1 MCKIFAILAAA
12 VIFTHA
18 ARTEP
23 YQSPVECN
31 YELHHLANEYYVLLG
46 YTYAINGYK
55 EDSDRAFLQVQTYPH
70 ETAEIEAYLRELRKK
85 GDGFKTLESEN
96 SYLLGRIQSKLSE
109 YDAKL
114 SDCLKNNKKIKK
126 HLRDLQEQQVKNL
139 FLLEK

>member
-12 VIFTHA
+12 VNFIHA

-23 YQSPVECN
+23 YQSPVECK

-85 GDGFKTLESEN
+85 GEGYKTLKDKN
-96 SYLLGRIQSKLSE
+96 AYLLKRIQSKLSE

-126 HLRDLQEQQVKNL
+126 HLRDLQEFQKEIQ
-139 FLLEK
+139 

>member
-1 MCKIFAILAAA
+1 MKTLAILAAA

-31 YELHHLANEYYVLLG
+31 YELHHLANEYYMLLG

-55 EDSDRAFLQVQTYPH
+55 DDSDRAFLQVQTYPH
-70 ETAEIEAYLRELRKK
+70 ETAEIETYLRELRKK

-126 HLRDLQEQQVKNL
+126 HLRDLQERQVKNL

>member
-1 MCKIFAILAAA
+1 MRKIFAILAAA

-31 YELHHLANEYYVLLG
+31 YELHHLANEYYMLLG

-70 ETAEIEAYLRELRKK
+70 ETAEIETYLRELRKK
-85 GDGFKTLESEN
+85 GEGYKTLKDEN
-96 SYLLGRIQSKLSE
+96 AYLLKRIQSKLSE

-126 HLRDLQEQQVKNL
+126 HLRDLQERQVKNL
-139 FLLEK
+139 FLLER

>member
-1 MCKIFAILAAA
+1 MSDEVQELLNEIL
-12 VIFTHA
+12 
-18 ARTEP
+18 
-23 YQSPVECN
+23 
-31 YELHHLANEYYVLLG
+31 NEIKALR
-46 YTYAINGYK
+46 
-55 EDSDRAFLQVQTYPH
+55 EEWR
-70 ETAEIEAYLRELRKK
+70 EMRELRKK
-85 GDGFKTLESEN
+85 GENFKTLESEN

>member
-1 MCKIFAILAAA
+1 MRKIFAILAAA

-23 YQSPVECN
+23 YQNPVECN
-31 YELHHLANEYYVLLG
+31 YELHHLANEYYVFLG

-70 ETAEIEAYLRELRKK
+70 ESAEIEAYLRELRKK
-85 GDGFKTLESEN
+85 GEGYKTLKDEN
-96 SYLLGRIQSKLSE
+96 AYLLKRIQSKLSE

-126 HLRDLQEQQVKNL
+126 HLRDLQEFQKEIQ
-139 FLLEK
+139 

>member
-1 MCKIFAILAAA
+1 MKPLAILCAA
-12 VIFTHA
+12 VIFAHA

-55 EDSDRAFLQVQTYPH
+55 NDSDRAFLQVQTYPH
-70 ETAEIEAYLRELRKK
+70 ESAEIEAYLRELRKK
-85 GDGFKTLESEN
+85 GEGFKTLESEN

-126 HLRDLQEQQVKNL
+126 HLRE
-139 FLLEK
+139 

>member
-1 MCKIFAILAAA
+1 MKALAILAAA
-12 VIFTHA
+12 VIFTYA

-55 EDSDRAFLQVQTYPH
+55 DDSDRAFLQIRTYPH
-70 ETAEIEAYLRELRKK
+70 ETAEIEAYLRDLRKK
-85 GDGFKTLESEN
+85 GDGYKTLKDEN
-96 SYLLGRIQSKLSE
+96 AYLLKRIQSKLSE

-114 SDCLKNNKKIKK
+114 SDCIKNNKKIKK
-126 HLRDLQEQQVKNL
+126 HLRDLEKQQN
-139 FLLEK
+139 FLLRGEK